1 MSESTMVSR
10 VMIWRQDGNSVQH
23 DEVAG
28 AGSNFGCL
36 FSLFAFVWVAAGENL
51 LCECLIIEVSI
62 FCLWK

>member
-28 AGSNFGCL
+28 AGSNFG
-36 FSLFAFVWVAAGENL
+36 S
-51 LCECLIIEVSI
+51 EVGYFRYI
-62 FCLWK
+62 KHGTIW